1 MHIVND
7 YCGLR
12 VLNEAEEK
20 HFIDIYNETPDEFM
34 EQCGSEYSID
44 DLKNI
49 YVISVESRIQKPK
62 VIEDGK
68 YCVNILDV
76 YTPRD
81 GQKATLDYCG
91 HITFIEVKDAADER
105 ITLLY
110 KDDECFPQQ
119 FGEWYEEFIENEDE
133 EWSNGIIP
141 TKAQILEIVKTMIR
155 GFCQNPDL
163 DVDINENNV
172 IVLQGL

>member
-1 MHIVND
+1 MHIIND

-12 VLNEAEEK
+12 VLSETEEK
-20 HFIDIYNETPDEFM
+20 HFIDIYNKTPDEFM

-44 DLKNI
+44 DLRNT
-49 YVISVESRIQKPK
+49 YVISAESRIQKPK

-76 YTPRD
+76 YTPRN
-81 GQKATLDYCG
+81 GQKATLIYCG
-91 HITFIEVKDAADER
+91 HITFVEVRDEGDER
-105 ITLLY
+105 IALLY

-119 FGEWYEEFIENEDE
+119 FSEWYEEFIENENE

-141 TKAQILEIVKTMIR
+141 TKAQVLEIVKTMIR

-163 DVDINENNV
+163 DVNINEENV